1 MAANPPKDRYIHQI
15 KKYGIQDKLYI
26 RPVLFLILVTCIY
39 ACFPVYHASAQQ
51 LPGYEGGIKNDMEYC
66 ELFVLTGKPVILKG
80 EMKHYTGAMRDG
92 KRQDRLTYR
101 LESEDKNV
109 ALNRSM
115 TFDVRLEEDKQKRQF
130 VTLYELVRFSESIN
144 VKSQGRRADRYT
156 LDKCELYSSTVT
168 DMSPAVDY
176 YSISIKGKKLYSIN
190 RDEGSV
196 TVELNGSGVGY
207 EHAWGATETRDMD
220 YIISVKRDAVS
231 SNGPGSEEWTGSQRA
246 IQSFN
251 RTRELAYVP
260 NEPTQISF
268 KGGYLETVEDESVVR
283 YSYSLP
289 RFDRAGNILKDRYTK
304 DEIEIKLS
312 TVPTQKRTFVPK
324 ILDIGG
330 HWAEGEIDK
339 MLSIGVLSPT
349 GQYFGPS
356 SPATRLTF
364 GRGIARLLNIVER
377 GEKMTQI
384 SENLSR
390 RRTKKPEATPPPFE
404 DIKSDGEDLEYIKNL
419 NITGAMTGVGPGRFG
434 PSQELTRAQAV
445 TIVIRSLGLEHLAPN
460 PPYHTGFGDDIDI
473 PAWSKDAVYVAREIG
488 LAQGDMAGYFRPND
502 PMTNGEAAAFL
513 SRFLTYLQVD
523 LKKDFRERII
533 STK

>member
-1 MAANPPKDRYIHQI
+1 VEGGGKMAATPHIDSYKLQI
-15 KKYGIQDKLYI
+15 KKPL
-26 RPVLFLILVTCIY
+26 LFLVLVICIY
-39 ACFPVYHASAQQ
+39 TFFPVYHAVAQQ
-51 LPGYEGGIKNDMEYC
+51 LPGYEGGIKNDMEYR
-66 ELFVLTGKPVILKG
+66 ELFVLTGKPVLLKG
-80 EMKHYTGAMRDG
+80 EMKHYIGAMRDG

-101 LESEDKNV
+101 LESEDKDI

-115 TFDVRLEEDKQKRQF
+115 TFDVRLEEDKQKRQV

-176 YSISIKGKKLYSIN
+176 YSLSIKGKRVYLIN
-190 RDEGSV
+190 RDEGSAI
-196 TVELNGSGVGY
+196 VELSGSGVGY
-207 EHAWGATETRDMD
+207 EHAWGATETRDTD
-220 YIISVKRDAVS
+220 YIISVKRDTVS
-231 SNGPGSEEWTGSQRA
+231 AEGATTEEWVGSQRV

-251 RTRELAYVP
+251 RTRDLAYVP

-268 KGGYLETVEDESVVR
+268 KGGYLETVKDESVAR
-283 YSYSLP
+283 YSYNLP
-289 RFDRAGNILKDRYTK
+289 RFDKEGNILKDRYVK
-304 DEIEIKLS
+304 DEHEIKLS

-349 GQYFGPS
+349 GQYFGPR

-364 GRGIARLLNIVER
+364 ARGVARLLNIVER

-390 RRTKKPEATPPPFE
+390 RRMKRPEEPPPPFD
-404 DIKSDGEDLEYIKNL
+404 DIKSNGEDLEYIKNL
-419 NITGAMTGVGPGRFG
+419 DITGVMQGVGPGRFG
-434 PSQELTRAQAV
+434 PNQVLTRAQAV
-445 TIVIRSLGLEHLAPN
+445 TIMIRSLGLEHLAPN
-460 PPYHTGFGDDIDI
+460 PPYHTGFGDDMDI
-473 PAWSKDAVYVAREIG
+473 PTWSKDAVYVARGIG
-488 LAQGDMAGYFRPND
+488 LAHGDMAGYFRPHD

-533 STK
+533 SNK